1 MNNIIFDGETAKISF
16 VGTEIDERGNLYIWF
31 KSENKYDDFIH
42 VYMEHICLDDEEYT
56 RGSIGITALTEGT
69 YEISKIEIKKKYL
82 PKAAGDV
89 RKLRFLLQTLDRFIV
104 IEEKEIA
111 ILLGKASMSYEK
123 KFKSGI
129 GYLDDLNQ
137 SPKEEYENQ
146 SSEQIQK
153 MLETSIEA
161 VVSLSRKCGETR
173 EQIINRLTQIYGFT
187 ADAAETKLISYE
199 KGEIKN

>member
-1 MNNIIFDGETAKISF
+1 
-16 VGTEIDERGNLYIWF
+16 
-31 KSENKYDDFIH
+31 
-42 VYMEHICLDDEEYT
+42 
-56 RGSIGITALTEGT
+56 
-69 YEISKIEIKKKYL
+69 
-82 PKAAGDV
+82 
-89 RKLRFLLQTLDRFIV
+89 
-104 IEEKEIA
+104 
-111 ILLGKASMSYEK
+111 MSYEK

-137 SPKEEYENQ
+137 NPKEEYENQ